1 MNGEAALH
9 LSAMGGHDEVANLL
23 LNHGA
28 EINVKSRFDL
38 SSLSPISL
46 ALRVGAN
53 LNVGRGYD
61 VVHNRVGETPLHYAT
76 RYGHTDVVK
85 TLLER

>member
-1 MNGEAALH
+1 MNAQNMNGEAALH

-38 SSLSPISL
+38 SSLRVRSL
-46 ALRVGAN
+46 SLYVWAQ
-53 LNVGRGYD
+53 
-61 VVHNRVGETPLHYAT
+61 T
-76 RYGHTDVVK
+76 
-85 TLLER
+85 